1 MKGHRMKIIDEG
13 TDLAKKQFEERMQF
27 LEEEKKRLQEEERR
41 REITKREQ
49 EDIEEAKM
57 IAEGIKI
64 SNEDAEERKEKM
76 EEAEGQL
83 KMNLRPR
90 TRSTTSSSYKT
101 EDEDDKDD
109 DSGSDSENDWYP
121 LKSPPTIRREDDNRT
136 EEEITAEY
144 LNEHYSSPGGNIIDP
159 SSNEEPET
167 ENMDTAEIP
176 RENIF
181 SNDDIHIRRVPLKV
195 YNQKGMN
202 MTKTINTV
210 LENNKGMNL
219 ERYFRNLMIT
229 MTRAEQGID
238 ADKQNGKLDNSTKIA
253 QARRY
258 KAARLAAEHTW
269 KGEDSEDYFNKRKE
283 KAAQRER
290 EQKKKKTQKYRSST
304 PTDKT
309 KENLNKT
316 VDLVSPDRDAKR
328 EQKSKKRGHDDLDFD
343 TDYCSDDDKVPSE
356 CDKDTKIV
364 ITKKNKKTRLTKK
377 LLKGEEARSK
387 NLRQE
392 LRDMREKCEKEKTLL
407 NKTIADIETENRNRE
422 KDLAE
427 KEINLTVR
435 EKKLDEKGNKLK
447 TKKTHL
453 VEAVVRKVSEKQ
465 KQSGVT
471 DEESLRQSVDSEI
484 TSIMDDEEESVFLDQ
499 ESGTGLTE
507 TSEMDEEKDLD
518 YWDKQ
523 DAQIKN
529 YDEPLDTNLLD
540 DDNQEESWTERQTPE
555 GQVNTNIIFKAQTHT
570 LRLGRRERNGDSR
583 HRVLRDRCLGRG
595 LSNGGD
601 RRPEGRSDLKKRK
614 EVQSMYHKTEYFLLN
629 YVQSRIK
636 THVIFTI
643 FFLFVNKDIL
653 VKSRSK
659 VNLDGLE
666 TLTKTYKEVRKKIRN
681 RLLLRAANRVEKK
694 TWREQSERQDNLL
707 TCKRSRSVES

>member
-1 MKGHRMKIIDEG
+1 MYNLKYWCDKHGYPMTEIRVATWWTTRIAEAINKAMRSTNRALQNTMNVEFGWPAITEDSGSMKNPQHKYYSDRQAPIRPKELDQTEPQIVFDRNGRQTIDGKSIEYPNQQKVKSIKPNLIKEGDQKVEKFRFGAKRKNSSSTPPVFLSRDTRYKENPTAEDLIMKGHRMKIIDEG

-49 EDIEEAKM
+49 KDIEEAKM
-57 IAEGIKI
+57 ITEGIKI

-144 LNEHYSSPGGNIIDP
+144 LNEHYSSPGGNLIDP

-202 MTKTINTV
+202 MTKTVNTV

-258 KAARLAAEHTW
+258 KAARLAPEHTW

-343 TDYCSDDDKVPSE
+343 TDYCSDNDKVPSE
-356 CDKDTKIV
+356 CDEDTKIV
-364 ITKKNKKTRLTKK
+364 IRKKNKK
-377 LLKGEEARSK
+377 
-387 NLRQE
+387 
-392 LRDMREKCEKEKTLL
+392 
-407 NKTIADIETENRNRE
+407 
-422 KDLAE
+422 
-427 KEINLTVR
+427 
-435 EKKLDEKGNKLK
+435 
-447 TKKTHL
+447 
-453 VEAVVRKVSEKQ
+453 
-465 KQSGVT
+465 
-471 DEESLRQSVDSEI
+471 
-484 TSIMDDEEESVFLDQ
+484 
-499 ESGTGLTE
+499 
-507 TSEMDEEKDLD
+507 
-518 YWDKQ
+518 
-523 DAQIKN
+523 
-529 YDEPLDTNLLD
+529 
-540 DDNQEESWTERQTPE
+540 
-555 GQVNTNIIFKAQTHT
+555 
-570 LRLGRRERNGDSR
+570 LG
-583 HRVLRDRCLGRG
+583 
-595 LSNGGD
+595 
-601 RRPEGRSDLKKRK
+601 
-614 EVQSMYHKTEYFLLN
+614 
-629 YVQSRIK
+629 
-636 THVIFTI
+636 
-643 FFLFVNKDIL
+643 
-653 VKSRSK
+653 
-659 VNLDGLE
+659 
-666 TLTKTYKEVRKKIRN
+666 
-681 RLLLRAANRVEKK
+681 
-694 TWREQSERQDNLL
+694 
-707 TCKRSRSVES
+707 